1 MERMSTGIPDLDLI
15 LGGGF
20 ERGSMVILSGA
31 PGTGKTLLAQQI
43 CFHNGTP
50 EHKAIFYSTLSEPH
64 TKLIRHVEA
73 FDFFDREAV
82 GARVEF
88 VHLGELVRDTEAG
101 GITGVISEVVR
112 TVFEQYPS
120 LVVIDSA
127 KALRDF
133 MGEEQLRTAFYDLG
147 SRVAHS
153 DAVLLM
159 VGEYTAEEMDGAA
172 EFSVA
177 DGILHLVYQPREPVD
192 RRWLRVQKLRGGDHL
207 MGKHTF
213 RIKKSGFEVYPRMET
228 LATGGEE
235 HTESRIASGITGLDA
250 LMGGGMAVGD
260 ATVVLGPSGA
270 GKTNFSLS
278 FLHQG
283 LRDEERCLYVS
294 FQESTKQLTRKATEF
309 GWDLIPDLE
318 SRRLVIQHVP
328 VGELDLDILA
338 ASVRRELARGGI
350 RRVVIDSLAEMVFAA
365 RESERFPAFARSLV
379 GLMRAHDASV
389 VVTSET
395 GTLGPMTEPV
405 GGLSFLFNNVILLR
419 YLEMDSQTR
428 RAINIVK
435 MRNSNH
441 DKGVF
446 EFVIGES
453 GFELGERLESV
464 TGVLG
469 WSALRSQQ

>member
-1 MERMSTGIPDLDLI
+1 MERMTTGIPDLDLI

-50 EHKAIFYSTLSEPH
+50 EHKAIFYSTLSETH
-64 TKLIRHVEA
+64 TKMIRHVEG
-73 FDFFDREAV
+73 FDFFDRNAV
-82 GARVEF
+82 GVRVEF
-88 VHLGELVRDTEAG
+88 IHIGEMIRGSDAG
-101 GITGVISEVVR
+101 GISGVITEVVR
-112 TVFEQYPS
+112 TVFEQMPAV
-120 LVVIDSA
+120 VVIDSA

-133 MGEEQLRTAFYDLG
+133 VGEEQLRAAFYDLG

-153 DAVLLM
+153 NAVLLM
-159 VGEYTAEEMDGAA
+159 LGEYTPDEMEGAA

-213 RIKKSGFEVYPRMET
+213 RIKSSGLEIYPRMET
-228 LATGGEE
+228 LATVGEE
-235 HTESRIASGITGLDA
+235 HTEARIASGIPGLDK
-250 LMGGGMAVGD
+250 LMGGGMAIGD

-270 GKTNFSLS
+270 GKTNFSLA

-294 FQESTKQLTRKATEF
+294 FQESTKQLIRKSTEF
-309 GWDLIPDLE
+309 GWDVSPELE
-318 SRRLVIQHVP
+318 SKRLVIQHVP

-338 ASVRRELARGGI
+338 AAVRRELAQGGI

-389 VVTSET
+389 MVTSET

-446 EFVIGES
+446 EFVIGEK
-453 GFELGERLESV
+453 GFELGERLEAV

>member
-43 CFHNGTP
+43 CFHNATP
-50 EHKAIFYSTLSEPH
+50 EHKAIFYSTLSETH
-64 TKLIRHVEA
+64 TKLIRHVEG

-88 VHLGELVRDTEAG
+88 VHLGELVRDPESG
-101 GITGVISEVVR
+101 GIRGVISEVVR
-112 TVFEQYPS
+112 TVFEHNPAV
-120 LVVIDSA
+120 VVIDSA

-133 MGEEQLRTAFYDLG
+133 VGDEQLRTAFYDLG

-159 VGEYTAEEMDGAA
+159 LGEYTPGEMEGAA

-213 RIKKSGFEVYPRMET
+213 RIKRSGIEVYPRMET
-228 LATGGEE
+228 LAHEDEE
-235 HTESRIASGITGLDA
+235 HTEARIASGMPGVDT

-278 FLHQG
+278 FLQQG
-283 LRDEERCLYVS
+283 LLDEERCLYVS
-294 FQESTKQLTRKATEF
+294 FQESTKQLARKAAEF
-309 GWDLIPDLE
+309 GWDLSRDLK

-338 ASVRRELARGGI
+338 AAVRRELGRGGV
-350 RRVVIDSLAEMVFAA
+350 RRVVIDSLAEMVLAA

-379 GLMRAHDASV
+379 GVIRAHDAAV

-405 GGLSFLFNNVILLR
+405 GGLSFLFNNVVLLR

-446 EFVIGES
+446 EFVIGDS

-469 WSALRSQQ
+469 WSSLRSQQ